1 MTIKD
6 FAEIVLVSVFA
17 FALPGFSSQSQSSS
31 DNGKCELVGTFSL
44 LTQGFLG
51 LLCLLSL
58 IIKRFYEYPERR
70 TWQVW
75 IFDVS
80 KQVIGAMGV
89 HVFNLLL
96 SILKAQ
102 PEINGLK
109 RKKGEDCY
117 ENDDCTGSPCDWYFL
132 NIVLDCTI
140 GVYVLYLILRFTSH
154 ICTKY
159 LGVTQIKSGEYGS
172 NTHHPSVRAYLKQL
186 CLYFGSLMLTKFIL
200 YGLVECFESELLWF
214 TSHFI
219 LAWLDEYP
227 NEFEIFVVMFVVPV
241 VMNCIQLILVDNFIQ
256 NQEVHQRNLDYSH
269 SRGHKV
275 HFSSKKQDEESQTY
289 GSTVQ

>member
-1 MTIKD
+1 MTAKNLVT
-6 FAEIVLVSVFA
+6 VLYISLLA
-17 FALPGFSSQSQSSS
+17 FALPRYASQSKPSP
-31 DNGKCELVGTFSL
+31 DDGKCELVGTFSL
-44 LTQGFLG
+44 FTQAVLG

-75 IFDVS
+75 FFDVS

-96 SILKAQ
+96 AILKAL
-102 PEINGLK
+102 PEVQLF
-109 RKKGEDCY
+109 KKNKGDDCY

-140 GVYVLYLILRFTSH
+140 GVYILYLVLKLLSH
-154 ICTKY
+154 ICKKY
-159 LGVTQIKSGEYGS
+159 FHVTQIESGEYGLD
-172 NTHHPSVRAYLKQL
+172 THHPSVRSYLKQL
-186 CLYFGSLMLTKFIL
+186 SLYFGSLMITKFLL

-214 TSHFI
+214 TSNVI
-219 LAWLDEYP
+219 LAWLNEYP
-227 NEFEIFVVMFVVPV
+227 NEFEIFIVMFVVPV

-256 NQEVHQRNLDYSH
+256 DQEVHKRNVQYSH
-269 SRGHKV
+269 SKGHKM
-275 HFSSKKQDEESQTY
+275 HLNSKHDEETQTY
-289 GSTVQ
+289 GSTA